1 MLCCVA
7 VCLPVLSYASCFT
20 LKSSKLQPSYW
31 RQAHCFGPERQGKN
45 WCTCKLTGMYNTC
58 ISVLTSRRSVIERL
72 KILNSEVSLNDEAIC
87 WQRKKQQTRTL
98 LLYRC
103 SDTELAHD
111 QSNVHYTL
119 QFHTCCSSTLQ
130 HSPLSYHTVYTMSN
144 KLKLTKMVA
153 IMHLENIFKNNKY
166 KLGTFLRNQPF
177 NQHAAIACALH
188 SPKSADL
195 QQP

>member
-1 MLCCVA
+1 
-7 VCLPVLSYASCFT
+7 
-20 LKSSKLQPSYW
+20 
-31 RQAHCFGPERQGKN
+31 
-45 WCTCKLTGMYNTC
+45 MYNTC

-144 KLKLTKMVA
+144 KLKLTKTIA
-153 IMHLENIFKNNKY
+153 IIHLKNILKNNKY

-188 SPKSADL
+188 SPRSADL